1 MIIFA
6 IIAIGLVV
14 IVAGGFVGRSRKQR
28 NREENARNAT
38 HTGSHRGPGSHRSR
52 GRGRGH
58 CPDGQ
63 AGDQVGRRVRSSWTL
78 SKRICFFSTA
88 SNSFSSRT

>member
-14 IVAGGFVGRSRKQR
+14 IVAGGFVGRSRQQR

-38 HTGSHRGPGSHRSR
+38 HTGSHRGPGSHGSR

-58 CPDGQ
+58 
-63 AGDQVGRRVRSSWTL
+63 
-78 SKRICFFSTA
+78 
-88 SNSFSSRT
+88 